1 LRQHAPRLL
10 LLTLV
15 LLGLL
20 APAASAHDV
29 QLTAADR
36 WSSFDAHHGAAFTG
50 ALTASRAAA
59 PLEGEGTGFELV
71 GNLPVGEASVLELH
85 GNLAFIG
92 SYTEGMVIAD
102 VSDPANPRRV
112 GVFDCGGG
120 SQYDVQLRPDGKIA
134 ALTTDGSGSKCH
146 AEEQGS
152 MILDVSNPAAPKEI
166 AFLEIR
172 NPPTSSGA
180 RGSIVGSHTH
190 TFDWP
195 YVYVNQYQTSYHRLE
210 VFSLADPANPE
221 KVGELDFGA
230 GQPAFHDSFV
240 DHRPDGR
247 TLLYAGSDSANDVID
262 VTDPTRPKLVQ
273 RLVDPE
279 VTFSHQNEP
288 DFDRN
293 TALVTDEYL
302 GGAAG
307 PSCGKADERGAEATP
322 GLPVGVGDPTDL
334 GALHLYALERD
345 GRMGEKLST
354 FNLPSQPNNDPR
366 NGCTIHVFWQAPD
379 QDRLVTAWYGR
390 GVRVLDYSDPRDVKE
405 LASFIPSGTNMWA
418 AKPHNGY
425 VFTGDLNRGMDVLR
439 PTGEG
444 WPRTAGPAE
453 VQRAAQQKRFAP
465 EDPSREA
472 ARPAPSAPAPGAAGS
487 APAAGR
493 APQGLK
499 ILSVR
504 VRVPRGSG
512 RRTVVL
518 RVTNLRGR
526 QIGSVRVRAR
536 SGTVLRVR
544 ARVAGDP
551 GRYRYRVTSGRRTL
565 RRGTFRV
572 VARPGVDVL
581 VPRGRRVLVTPTG
594 R

>member
-1 LRQHAPRLL
+1 MTLRLTFLTLL
-10 LLTLV
+10 LL
-15 LLGLL
+15 GLT
-20 APAASAHDV
+20 ASAAGAHDV

-36 WSSFDAHHGAAFTG
+36 WRSFDAHHGAALTP
-50 ALTASRAAA
+50 ALSPTRQA
-59 PLEGEGTGFELV
+59 PLEGAGTGLELV
-71 GNLPVGEASVLELH
+71 GNLPVGEASDLELH

-92 SYTEGMVIAD
+92 SYTEGLVIAD
-102 VSDPANPRRV
+102 ISDPAKPKRV

-120 SQYDVQLRPDGKIA
+120 SQYDVQLRPDGKVA

-152 MILDVSNPAAPKEI
+152 MIIDVSNPAAPKEI

-172 NPPTSSGA
+172 NPPSSSGA

-195 YVYVNQYQTSYHRLE
+195 YVYINQYQSSYHRVE

-262 VTDPTRPKLVQ
+262 VTDPTKPKLVQ
-273 RLVDPE
+273 RVVDPE

-322 GLPVGVGDPTDL
+322 GLPVGVGDPSDL
-334 GALHLYALERD
+334 GALHLYALKPN
-345 GRMGEKLST
+345 GTMGEKLST

-390 GVRVLDYSDPRDVKE
+390 GVRVLDYSDARNVKE
-405 LASFIPSGTNMWA
+405 LGSFIPSGTNMWA

-425 VFTGDLNRGMDVLR
+425 IFTGDLNRGMDVLR
-439 PTGEG
+439 FTGEG
-444 WPRTAGPAE
+444 WPRTAGAAE
-453 VQRAAQQKRFAP
+453 AQRLAQQKRFTP

-472 ARPAPSAPAPGAAGS
+472 PRPAPTGTGVGEATPAPGANPRGL
-487 APAAGR
+487 
-493 APQGLK
+493 QGLK

-504 VRVPRGSG
+504 VRTPRGKG

-518 RVTNLRGR
+518 RVTDLRGK
-526 QIGSVRVRAR
+526 QIGSVRSRLQA
-536 SGTVLRVR
+536 GTVARLR

-551 GRYRYRVTSGRRTL
+551 GRYRYRVTSGRKTL
-565 RRGTFRV
+565 KRGVFRV
-572 VARPGVDVL
+572 VGQPGVEVL
-581 VPRGRRVLVTPTG
+581 VPRGRRVLTTQTG